1 MFVPVHWLRDYVEI
15 EGLTLKELEDGLILS
30 GSNTEAARPFSRQIS
45 GVVVGEILSIEEH
58 PDADK
63 LLVMKVDGGGEVPLT
78 IVTGA
83 KNLSVGDKTPLAVV
97 GAKLPGGLEIGAT
110 DFRGVTSE
118 GMLLSM
124 QEMGFEEALIPEEV
138 KEGIMILDAD
148 AVPGEDVN
156 ERLGLEDVVIEF
168 EITPNRPDCLS
179 MVGMAR
185 ETHATFDRPLRLPE
199 VAIRKAAPPAENEKV
214 ELEITAE
221 DLCPRYMARLVKN
234 VKIEPSPVWMQM
246 RLIKAGMRPIN
257 NIVDITNYVML
268 EFGQPIHAFDF
279 DQVAEGKIVVRRAEN
294 QEVLRTLDGKDR
306 TLNDEMLVIAD
317 PQKALAIAGVMGG
330 EESEITENTSRLLIE
345 VACFEKSQIRRTSKA
360 LGLRSEASS
369 RFEKGVSAEWTPIV
383 ADRVCQLI
391 ETLGA
396 GEVIDFV
403 ADAYPVVQRSKRI
416 PFRPDRLRALIG
428 IDLDDQA
435 MYAYLERL
443 AIEVEETEEG
453 PVAIVPHHRLDLVK
467 EIDLVEEVARLY
479 GYDRIPRTLPKM
491 DTWGG
496 KTNAQEIEDLAKEAL
511 TAAGHSEIVTYS
523 FVSPSQSDALRLGEH
538 SLLRDGI
545 RLINPLGEEYSMMRT
560 TLLANLLEV
569 MSRNDNRSIE
579 ELALFEIGNVF
590 FKREGSL
597 EKEPIE
603 KRMLAMGLY
612 GGGRDFFA
620 LKGAVETLF
629 KALGIQG
636 VIFEREENHPT
647 FHPGRCATV
656 RRGNHILG
664 TLGELHP
671 LIADDYGLKN
681 RTQVAE
687 LDFNLMMQMTRREV
701 KYEQL
706 PVFPSITRDL
716 ALIVDEVITHGEL
729 SRAIEETG
737 SSLLE
742 SVVLFDVYRGEQVGE
757 GKKSMAYR
765 LSFRSPEKTLTDDM
779 VTADHDAILAVL
791 SEKFNA
797 QLR

>member
-15 EGLTLKELEDGLILS
+15 EGLSLKALEDGLILS
-30 GSNTEAARPFSRQIS
+30 GSNTEAARPFSRQIK
-45 GVVVGEILSIEEH
+45 GVVVGEIQSIEEH

-63 LLVMKVDGGGEVPLT
+63 LLVMKVDAGGDVPST

-83 KNLSVGDKTPLAVV
+83 KNLNVGDKAPLAVV
-97 GAKLPGGLEIGAT
+97 GATLPGGMEIGAT

-124 QEMGFEEALIPEEV
+124 QEMGFDESLIPEEV
-138 KEGIMILDAD
+138 KDGIMILDAD

-156 ERLGLEDVVIEF
+156 DRLGLEDVVIEF

-179 MVGMAR
+179 MIGMAR
-185 ETHATFDRPLRLPE
+185 ETHATFDRPLHLPE
-199 VAIRKAAPPAENEKV
+199 VHIEHPVPPLENERV
-214 ELEITAE
+214 ELEIVAE
-221 DLCPRYMARLVKN
+221 DLCPRYMARLVKD
-234 VKIEPSPVWMQM
+234 VRIEPSPVWMQM

-268 EFGQPIHAFDF
+268 EFGQPIHAFDY
-279 DQVAEGKIVVRRAEN
+279 DKVADRKIIVRRAEKA
-294 QEVLRTLDGKDR
+294 EILKTLDGKDR
-306 TLNDEMLVIAD
+306 TLTDEMLVIAD

-330 EESEITENTSRLLIE
+330 EESEITETTERLLIE

-369 RFEKGVSAEWTPIV
+369 RFEKGVSSEWTPIV

-391 ETLGA
+391 EALGA
-396 GEVIDFV
+396 GQVIDFI
-403 ADAYPVVQRSKRI
+403 ADAYPVVQEKRRI
-416 PFRPDRLRALIG
+416 AFRPERIRSLIG
-428 IDLDDQA
+428 IDIDEEQ
-435 MYAYLERL
+435 MHTYLERL
-443 AIEVEETEEG
+443 AIAVEESVDG
-453 PVAIVPHHRLDLVK
+453 PVAVVPHHRLDLVK

-479 GYDRIPRTLPKM
+479 GYDKIPRTLPKM

-496 KTNAQEIEDLAKEAL
+496 KTNAQEIEDLAKDAL
-511 TAAGHSEIVTYS
+511 LAAGHSEIVTYS
-523 FVSPSQSDALRLGEH
+523 FVSPGQSDALRLAEH

-569 MSRNDNRSIE
+569 MNRNDNRSIE

-590 FKREGSL
+590 FKRNGAL
-597 EKEPIE
+597 EEEPIE
-603 KRMLAMGLY
+603 KRMLSMGLY
-612 GGGRDFFA
+612 GGGRDFFT

-629 KALGIQG
+629 KALGIKG
-636 VIFEREENHPT
+636 IVFEREKNHPT
-647 FHPGRCATV
+647 FHPGRCATI

-671 LIADDYGLKN
+671 LVADHYDLKN

-716 ALIVDEVITHGEL
+716 ALIVDEAVTHGEL
-729 SRAIEETG
+729 ASAIEETG

-742 SVVLFDVYRGEQVGE
+742 SVALFDVYRGEQVGA

-765 LSFRSPEKTLTDDM
+765 LSFRSSEKTLTDDM
-779 VTADHDAILAVL
+779 VAADHDKILAVL
-791 SEKFNA
+791 AEKFDA